1 MNHLQESPII
11 RSRAGSLPMI
21 ITPSLPPAGDVLIYE
36 YGARVDADCIPA
48 IGEQIYKARRLYN
61 DLVARI
67 RDIVNEM
74 RDFVLQHAG
83 PDALA
88 LQSRIDALTEAFG
101 AARAVNDEDAMKRI
115 ATERRALWPELAE
128 IVKAARKAHRTE
140 IQERFLNRI
149 GKRTTCDT
157 YHLRCRAVAGGLG
170 WATANQMLDAALMA
184 FKKSFMRGQAPRFA
198 RGDEKDQDTLTLQFT
213 AAGGVPAATLL
224 GGAHSELSLQ
234 ARNGCGRRKYGS
246 FSFRLG
252 AAAAGACATGT
263 WQYHRPLPEAATI
276 GLARLVR
283 RRVGKDIKWAL
294 QLQVKRP
301 ATEPVDMEG
310 RKPLVA
316 VHFGWSGDASG
327 RRVAGITDGADPGLA
342 RVLQL
347 PIDVEDG
354 IRRAA
359 EIQSTR
365 DEARDG
371 VVAVIKSTEWGE
383 ASAPPPVDEAGDP
396 LPLEPGSPAWQRAR
410 ISEELR
416 GIRRLP
422 AQHVAQRRLHRLG
435 ALLRATD
442 QMPGWFDE
450 WRKQDR
456 LAWQAAA
463 HLARRARN
471 LRKDFYRRVAIDLAR
486 QYSAIVIE
494 PIDLVKAALKVNE
507 VTGEKTE
514 FVKKARS
521 GRVIAAVYEFESS
534 IRWAAAKTGAALLEI
549 TGETV
554 SQCAICGGA
563 AHADES
569 NSQVLH
575 CEQCGAELDRKRNGA
590 AIAWQAAQD
599 DLEGAVADF
608 WALALSSRRE
618 HAEKAVEK
626 KTKIA
631 DARRRARTLIGGK
644 NAGGSRDV
652 EGVELLDET

>member
-1 MNHLQESPII
+1 MK
-11 RSRAGSLPMI
+11 
-21 ITPSLPPAGDVLIYE
+21 ITPVLPPTGDVLVYE

-48 IGEQIYKARRLYN
+48 VNDQIHKARRLYN

-83 PDALA
+83 PEALA
-88 LQSRIDALTEAFG
+88 LQSRIDALTEAFD
-101 AARAVNDEDAMKRI
+101 AARADDDEDAMKLI
-115 ATERRALWPELAE
+115 AAERRALWPELAE
-128 IVKAARKAHRTE
+128 KIKAARKAHRAE

-157 YHLRCRAVAGGLG
+157 YQLRCQAVNGGLG
-170 WATANQMLDAALMA
+170 WATANQTLDAALMA

-198 RGDEKDQDTLTLQFT
+198 RGDDQDQDVLTLQFT

-224 GGAHSELSLQ
+224 GGAHSELALR
-234 ARNGCGRRKYGS
+234 ATGGCGRRKYGS

-252 AAAAGACATGT
+252 TAAAGACANGT

-294 QLQVKRP
+294 QLQVKQP
-301 ATEPVDMEG
+301 AAEPAHIDG
-310 RKPLVA
+310 RRPLVA
-316 VHFGWSGDASG
+316 VHFGWAGDASG
-327 RRVAGITDGADPGLA
+327 RRVAGIADGADPGLA

-347 PIDVEDG
+347 PTDVEDG

-359 EIQSTR
+359 EIQSAR

-371 VVAVIKSTEWGE
+371 VVSMIKSAEWGE

-396 LPLEPGSPAWQRAR
+396 LPLEAGSPAWQRAR
-410 ISEELR
+410 VSEELR
-416 GIRRLP
+416 VIRRLP

-463 HLARRARN
+463 HLARRARH
-471 LRKDFYRRVAIDLAR
+471 LRKDFYRCVAIDLAR
-486 QYSAIVIE
+486 QYSAIAIE
-494 PIDLVKAALKVNE
+494 PIDLAEAALKVNE

-514 FVKKARS
+514 FARKARS
-521 GRVIAAVYEFESS
+521 GRVIAAVYELESS
-534 IRWAAAKTGAALLEI
+534 IRWAAAKTSSALLEI

-554 SQCAICGGA
+554 SRCAICGGA
-563 AHADES
+563 MRADET
-569 NSQVLH
+569 NSQALH

-590 AIAWQAAQD
+590 AMAWQLVRD

-608 WALALSSRRE
+608 WAQVLSSRRE
-618 HAEKAVEK
+618 HAEKVAEK
-626 KTKIA
+626 KAKIA
-631 DARRRARTLIGGK
+631 DARRRARTSIDGK
-644 NAGGSRDV
+644 NAGGPRDA
-652 EGVELLDET
+652 EGVELPQET